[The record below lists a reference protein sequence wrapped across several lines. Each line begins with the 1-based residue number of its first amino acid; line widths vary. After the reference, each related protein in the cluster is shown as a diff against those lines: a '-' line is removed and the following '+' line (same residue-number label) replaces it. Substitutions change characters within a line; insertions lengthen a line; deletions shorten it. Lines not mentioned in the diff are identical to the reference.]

1 MTSMF
6 ENARRGTIYGMPVG
20 KWQLGTI
27 APNGTEAALGP
38 KWIGEAPT
46 RSYPS
51 YSVGIPERLQVSP
64 DLLMGILIGV
74 AANWLYFEATKRR
87 RR

>member
-6 ENARRGTIYGMPVG
+6 ENARGGTIYGKPIG

-27 APNGTEAALGP
+27 APNGAEAALGP
-38 KWIGEAPT
+38 KWIGEAPS

-51 YSVGIPERLQVSP
+51 YSVGIPERLQFTS
-64 DLLMGILIGV
+64 DMLLGFVLGI
-74 AANWLYFEATKRR
+74 AANWIYDEFFKKRR
-87 RR
+87 R